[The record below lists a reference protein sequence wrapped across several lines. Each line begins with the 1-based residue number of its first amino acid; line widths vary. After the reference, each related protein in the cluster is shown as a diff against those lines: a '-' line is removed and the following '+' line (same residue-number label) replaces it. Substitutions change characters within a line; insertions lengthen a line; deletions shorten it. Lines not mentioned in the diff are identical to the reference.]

1 MLDLL
6 STGTVDIA
14 ISSPLVFIVFITVF
28 ITTIGKRLTQH
39 LRNPLGWLDSY
50 FEPA

>member
-14 ISSPLVFIVFITVF
+14 ISSPLVFIVFIT
-28 ITTIGKRLTQH
+28 TIGK
-39 LRNPLGWLDSY
+39 
-50 FEPA
+50 